1 MRSKIKPS
9 PKARNSSAFWSKI
22 LGKDLFYVA
31 YARNLR
37 GNLHVKSKDLN
48 GPEIYLRFYFP
59 KIFLAKQHLKED
71 FLQDFLRSRNPKIS
85 VSSVCSVDLFRVPSV
100 AYSECG
106 ISDDSG
112 RLQLYSHLLLEL
124 LGLLASNLSEVATR

>member
-1 MRSKIKPS
+1 MPSRKAIPKKPLH
-9 PKARNSSAFWSKI
+9 KARNSSAFWSKI
-22 LGKDLFYVA
+22 LVKDLFYVA

-71 FLQDFLRSRNPKIS
+71 FPQRFLAKQPQTIRLTS
-85 VSSVCSVDLFRVPSV
+85 V
-100 AYSECG
+100 
-106 ISDDSG
+106 
-112 RLQLYSHLLLEL
+112 
-124 LGLLASNLSEVATR
+124 

>member
-9 PKARNSSAFWSKI
+9 PKARNSSAFWSMI
-22 LGKDLFYVA
+22 FVKDLFYVA

-59 KIFLAKQHLKED
+59 KIYLAKQHLKED
-71 FLQDFLRSRNPKIS
+71 FAQRFLAKQPKKSTDHTEDTDFFLRFLS
-85 VSSVCSVDLFRVPSV
+85 VLV
-100 AYSECG
+100 
-106 ISDDSG
+106 
-112 RLQLYSHLLLEL
+112 
-124 LGLLASNLSEVATR
+124 

>member
-1 MRSKIKPS
+1 ILISVIHFSKFNTILYNLDLNLDLNAN
-9 PKARNSSAFWSKI
+9 PKKSTEHTEDTGKNI
-22 LGKDLFYVA
+22 VKDLFYVA

-71 FLQDFLRSRNPKIS
+71 FPQRFLAKQPK
-85 VSSVCSVDLFRVPSV
+85 
-100 AYSECG
+100 
-106 ISDDSG
+106 
-112 RLQLYSHLLLEL
+112 
-124 LGLLASNLSEVATR
+124 

>member
-85 VSSVCSVDLFRVPSV
+85 VSSVSSVDHLDCPPCVPW
-100 AYSECG
+100 
-106 ISDDSG
+106 I
-112 RLQLYSHLLLEL
+112 
-124 LGLLASNLSEVATR
+124 NFFATF

>member
-1 MRSKIKPS
+1 MRSIIKPF
-9 PKARNSSAFWSKI
+9 PKARYSSAFSSKI
-22 LGKDLFYVA
+22 IVKDLFYVA

-71 FLQDFLRSRNPKIS
+71 FLQRFLALAQPKKYPFNIR
-85 VSSVCSVDLFRVPSV
+85 LN
-100 AYSECG
+100 
-106 ISDDSG
+106 SDDPMIRVLCVLRG
-112 RLQLYSHLLLEL
+112 
-124 LGLLASNLSEVATR
+124 

>member
-1 MRSKIKPS
+1 MRSIIKPS
-9 PKARNSSAFWSKI
+9 HRATHCCAFSVRILLKILIHKQKRAESPMVSLAQGNTLRKSAFWSKI
-22 LGKDLFYVA
+22 LVKDLFYVA

-71 FLQDFLRSRNPKIS
+71 FLQRFLAKQPKNPRI
-85 VSSVCSVDLFRVPSV
+85 
-100 AYSECG
+100 
-106 ISDDSG
+106 
-112 RLQLYSHLLLEL
+112 
-124 LGLLASNLSEVATR
+124 TRKTRKRF

>member
-1 MRSKIKPS
+1 MSSRKAIPNKPF
-9 PKARNSSAFWSKI
+9 PKARYSSAFWSKI
-22 LGKDLFYVA
+22 LVKDLFYVA

-71 FLQDFLRSRNPKIS
+71 FLQRFLAVGNQKNIRLTS
-85 VSSVCSVDLFRVPSV
+85 V
-100 AYSECG
+100 
-106 ISDDSG
+106 
-112 RLQLYSHLLLEL
+112 
-124 LGLLASNLSEVATR
+124 

>member
-1 MRSKIKPS
+1 MSSRKAIPNKSLH
-9 PKARNSSAFWSKI
+9 KARNSSAFWSKI
-22 LGKDLFYVA
+22 LVKDLFYVA

-71 FLQDFLRSRNPKIS
+71 FLQRFLAKQPQTIRLTS
-85 VSSVCSVDLFRVPSV
+85 V
-100 AYSECG
+100 
-106 ISDDSG
+106 
-112 RLQLYSHLLLEL
+112 
-124 LGLLASNLSEVATR
+124 

>member
-71 FLQDFLRSRNPKIS
+71 FLQDFLRSRNPKKS
-85 VSSVCSVDLFRVPSV
+85 VSSVSSVD
-100 AYSECG
+100 YSECPP
-106 ISDDSG
+106 
-112 RLQLYSHLLLEL
+112 
-124 LGLLASNLSEVATR
+124 

>member
-1 MRSKIKPS
+1 MMRSIAKRTH
-9 PKARNSSAFWSKI
+9 KATYCCAFSSKI
-22 LGKDLFYVA
+22 IVKDLFYVA

-71 FLQDFLRSRNPKIS
+71 FLQDF
-85 VSSVCSVDLFRVPSV
+85 
-100 AYSECG
+100 
-106 ISDDSG
+106 
-112 RLQLYSHLLLEL
+112 
-124 LGLLASNLSEVATR
+124 